1 MNAVAK
7 SPVNSQSIEERYFSI
22 EEYYAREEKS
32 LNKHEYHAGKII
44 RTTGAKYK
52 HNRFA
57 LIASTIIENFIDA
70 NDLPFEVNNSD
81 TKIRIEASNKIVY
94 PDAVVICGVPEFYNN
109 REDTVTNPT
118 LVIEVL
124 SPSTQVHDKTTKFE
138 MYRTIPS
145 FKEYVLINQDVARVS
160 VWSKQN
166 DNKWILTDFDGL
178 NTIAILTSIENCPL
192 SLSRLYKKRF

>member
-1 MNAVAK
+1 MNVVAI

-44 RTTGAKYK
+44 RTAGAKYK

-57 LIASTIIENFIDA
+57 LIASTIIENYIDTY
-70 NDLPFEVNNSD
+70 DLPFEVNNSD

-94 PDAVVICGVPEFYNN
+94 PDAVVICGEPEFYNN

-145 FKEYVLINQDVARVS
+145 FKEYVLINRDVARVS

-178 NTIAILTSIENCPL
+178 NTITILTSIENCPL
-192 SLSRLYKKRF
+192 SLSRLNKKRF

>member
-1 MNAVAK
+1 M
-7 SPVNSQSIEERYFSI
+7 
-22 EEYYAREEKS
+22 
-32 LNKHEYHAGKII
+32 
-44 RTTGAKYK
+44 
-52 HNRFA
+52 
-57 LIASTIIENFIDA
+57 
-70 NDLPFEVNNSD
+70 
-81 TKIRIEASNKIVY
+81 
-94 PDAVVICGVPEFYNN
+94 
-109 REDTVTNPT
+109 
-118 LVIEVL
+118 IEVL

-178 NTIAILTSIENCPL
+178 NTIAILTSIENCSL